1 MRATIVVDAVNATI
15 RTVVGRHAV
24 TTGMTMIVEIAEAI
38 MDTTGVT
45 IAILEVQAVD
55 AKVVLVGATTAEIMI
70 AITIEEITTVTVEVI
85 NEVLIKVEAT
95 ATKVAVDVDVL
106 KIKVAKV
113 NVDFTT
119 NHATIVLFTVMATIN
134 GAPSDATPATITF
147 SLTTPIGL
155 RNLRAPSSI
164 GTATSYEVKVIFVI
178 VTTIRTKV
186 AATKV
191 ATTKVTTTKAATIT
205 KAAIIRETKVELA
218 TQFYRPFLRAFR
230 HFSASSSRNS
240 SNLKASLHIGWGT
253 INNKRQTTTPLL
265 VES

>member
-24 TTGMTMIVEIAEAI
+24 TTGMMMIVEIAEAI

-85 NEVLIKVEAT
+85 NEVLIKAEAT

>member
-24 TTGMTMIVEIAEAI
+24 TTGMMMIVEIAEAI

-113 NVDFTT
+113 NVDFT

-134 GAPSDATPATITF
+134 GAPADATPATITF

-218 TQFYRPFLRAFR
+218 TQFYRPFLRAFC